1 MKTRPASILVALLAL
16 LCLYNSAHAAATLEI
31 THPWIREA
39 PPSSRVLAAY
49 LSINNPGDAVIT
61 INGISSPDFESAE
74 LHRSVINEGVASM
87 QHIKQLDVP
96 ANGGI
101 VLEPGGLHLMLFNPK
116 RMLSAGD
123 TVTLTIHVTSGTC
136 MTVNAPVVRQ
146 VDDSHSQH
154 HH

>member
-31 THPWIREA
+31 TAPWIREA

-49 LSINNPGDAVIT
+49 MSISNPGDAAVT

-74 LHRSVINEGVASM
+74 LHRTVINESVASM

-96 ANGGI
+96 ANGDI
-101 VLEPGGLHLMLFNPK
+101 TLEPGGLHLMLFNPK
-116 RMLSAGD
+116 RMLTAGD
-123 TVTLTIHVTSGTC
+123 TVTLTIHVTNGTC
-136 MTVNAPVVRQ
+136 MTVSAPVVRQ
-146 VDDSHSQH
+146 VDDGHSQH

>member
-1 MKTRPASILVALLAL
+1 MKTRPASIPVALLAL
-16 LCLYNSAHAAATLEI
+16 LCLYSSAHATATLEI

-49 LSINNPGDAVIT
+49 MSINNPGDAAIT

-74 LHRSVINEGVASM
+74 LHRTVINEGVAGM
-87 QHIKQLDVP
+87 QHIKQLNLP

-101 VLEPGGLHLMLFNPK
+101 MLEPGGLHLMLFNPQ

-123 TVTLTIHVTSGTC
+123 IVTLTIHVTSGSC
-136 MTVNAPVVRQ
+136 MTVSAPVVRQ
-146 VDDSHSQH
+146 VDDDHSQH